1 MKYKSKSLIFF
12 GIILPIVLGAF
23 ISPLA
28 SSSPDAFE
36 QICENYNIEGEE
48 AALQTAIATDYQ
60 FHMIENRYM
69 SSGAAGLF
77 GTIVVFL
84 VAFFL
89 MKLIKKNL
97 DEKPKHDDHK

>member
-1 MKYKSKSLIFF
+1 MKSKSLIFF

-36 QICENYNIEGEE
+36 RICEKSDIE
-48 AALQTAIATDYQ
+48 AAESSFVSERAIASDYQ
-60 FHMIENRYM
+60 FHMIENSYM
-69 SSGAAGLF
+69 STGTAGLF
-77 GTIVVFL
+77 GTLLVFF
-84 VAFFL
+84 VAIFL

-97 DEKPKHDDHK
+97 NEKPKLDDQQ